1 MALPFARAYVQKLK
15 SFPGRTKL
23 AFIPL
28 VRRVPWIWLW
38 VSLIKWFRAWRSWQ
52 GHMHP
57 HEGSLT
63 RDKPPTRFR
72 KQMNQEEWFVDYS
85 LGSEGQCVI
94 SRDEFQ
100 GPGKTVGNCVSPT
113 RRRVAN
119 KRGYVFMSLWKDR
132 NWGHYIFHSSIDYI
146 GNHFC
151 ANALKI
157 VCSCRNINLFTVY
170 NFAYKLVRAYAQ
182 ASQQAASFTPFRDKT
197 DHEEWFVNCSLV
209 NEDQCVMSCDEFQG
223 HRCGGRAKEW
233 EVMLLSAEVC
243 CQ

>member
-1 MALPFARAYVQKLK
+1 
-15 SFPGRTKL
+15 
-23 AFIPL
+23 
-28 VRRVPWIWLW
+28 
-38 VSLIKWFRAWRSWQ
+38 
-52 GHMHP
+52 MHP

-170 NFAYKLVRAYAQ
+170 NFAYKLVRAYAPVRRLLNKPP
-182 ASQQAASFTPFRDKT
+182 ASLHSEIRLTTKSGLLIAPWSMKISVLWVVTSSRDTAVAVGQRSGKWCSFLRRCVANKSYGAIGGGCPCGKVKI
-197 DHEEWFVNCSLV
+197 ELV
-209 NEDQCVMSCDEFQG
+209 
-223 HRCGGRAKEW
+223 
-233 EVMLLSAEVC
+233 
-243 CQ
+243 